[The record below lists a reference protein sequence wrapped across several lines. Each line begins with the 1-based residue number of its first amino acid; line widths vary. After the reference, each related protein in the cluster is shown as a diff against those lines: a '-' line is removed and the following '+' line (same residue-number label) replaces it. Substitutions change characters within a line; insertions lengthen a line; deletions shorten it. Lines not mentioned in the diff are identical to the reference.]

1 MKPKERASEVP
12 GQGTVAPSV
21 LVLDC
26 LFRIGLD
33 LQASTC
39 SPPLLTLT
47 IFNPLPV
54 YSDSRT
60 LYSIPTRYNY

>member
-1 MKPKERASEVP
+1 MKPKERVSEVP

-26 LFRIGLD
+26 LFCIGL
-33 LQASTC
+33 ASTC
-39 SPPLLTLT
+39 SPPLMTLT

-54 YSDSRT
+54 YSDSRSV
-60 LYSIPTRYNY
+60 YSIPTRYNY